1 MKRKSKLYWL
11 VFSILTISLILLG
24 CNNVLKT
31 GNYKSETKQQISF
44 GATVGNLTTE
54 DEVVTP
60 ADLTKELAK
69 FTPKKEEYKYAMFHI
84 PMFTSKN
91 IIGSRSGFYDID
103 GSYIEFYDSDNN
115 YLEIY
120 AANNY
125 NKAFHIE
132 LKATTN
138 NFGNADW
145 YSGENTTKRDVLY
158 VAHTQLN
165 DSTLDYEPDNELYI
179 DTCQIFI
186 KGYSKDYAY
195 YFNSI
200 DGDETVVYDG
210 RGYVKI
216 SSTQNTY
223 EGEEHYVPEYLTI
236 IVSVENFR
244 RNQDTSWFNPD
255 NEDLTWCFLR
265 YNINGEYI
273 NSSGNAANG
282 IVPAWIQI
290 QPVKW
295 FTKLPYW
302 ATTAPYLY
310 NIDSGAE

>member
-1 MKRKSKLYWL
+1 MNKKIKMLNK
-11 VFSILTISLILLG
+11 VFGISIISLMLFG
-24 CNNVLKT
+24 CYNDNNNSVRDT
-31 GNYKSETKQQISF
+31 YSTQQTTLF
-44 GATVGNLTTE
+44 GATVGDLTTE

-60 ADLTKELAK
+60 SDLTKELAK

-91 IIGSRSGFYDID
+91 IISSKIF
-103 GSYIEFYDSDNN
+103 EFYDADGNYNEFYDVDGNNMGLYADNS
-115 YLEIY
+115 
-120 AANNY
+120 Y

-186 KGYSKDYAY
+186 KGYTRDYAY
-195 YFNSI
+195 YFNSFV
-200 DGDETVVYDG
+200 GDDAVIYDG

-216 SSTQNTY
+216 SSTQITY
-223 EGEEHYVPEYLTI
+223 EGEEYFVPEYLTI
-236 IVSVENFR
+236 IVGVENFR

-255 NEDLTWCFLR
+255 NEELTWCFLR
-265 YNINGEYI
+265 YNANGEYI
-273 NSSGNAANG
+273 GGNGSSSSGS
-282 IVPAWIQI
+282 VPAWIQI

-302 ATTAPYLY
+302 VETAPYLH
-310 NIDSGAE
+310 NGDAE